1 MKFAGPWLLLLFG
14 MGLAFFRN
22 RVALV
27 LERAAHAILG
37 AEATRWSM
45 RLVALT
51 LGLVVVSA
59 VVALVFLLLG

>member
-1 MKFAGPWLLLLFG
+1 MRFAGPLLLLLFG

-27 LERAAHAILG
+27 LERAARAIAG
-37 AEATRWSM
+37 PEATRWSM
-45 RLVALT
+45 RLVGLT

-59 VVALVFLLLG
+59 VVAVVFLLLG

>member
-1 MKFAGPWLLLLFG
+1 MKVAYPWFLLLLG

-27 LERAAHAILG
+27 LERASRAIVG
-37 AEATRWSM
+37 PEATRWSM

-59 VVALVFLLLG
+59 VVALLSLLPR